1 MARKEVEL
9 LIREAEAQDAAELVA
24 FLNQVGTE
32 TDFMT
37 LDEDGINLT
46 ADEMAYVIERHAE
59 LDNHL
64 YLLAVLDGEIVG
76 ILSIAADNAKRVRHI
91 GEVFIV
97 VQKNYHNQGLGRI
110 LLEEGLEWAENYSQ
124 TIRRLQLSVQ
134 KRNGAAVHL
143 YSSLGFSLE
152 GLQERGAY
160 VNGEF
165 VDIYLMGKL
174 IG

>member
-1 MARKEVEL
+1 MAKKEVEL
-9 LIREAEAQDAAELVA
+9 LIREAESADAEQLVA
-24 FLNQVGTE
+24 FLNQVGRE

-37 LDEDGINLT
+37 LDEEGIDLT
-46 ADEMAYVIERHAE
+46 VEEMAYVTQRHAE

-64 YLLAVLDGEIVG
+64 YLLALLDGELAG
-76 ILSIAADNAKRVRHI
+76 ILSITADQSKRVRHI

-97 VQKNYHNQGLGRI
+97 VAQKYQNQGLGRI
-110 LLEEGLEWAENYSQ
+110 LLEDGLEWAEHYSQ

-134 KRNGAAVHL
+134 KRNATAVHL
-143 YSSLGFSLE
+143 YTSLGFSLE

-160 VNGEF
+160 VDGEF
-165 VDIYLMGKL
+165 VDVYLMGKL